1 MQYPWVSHAHQ
12 TFRYVLVIQWLVSIG
27 IGAFLGNWFEPL
39 LIGTLIL
46 IVPFFMSL
54 KFPTEA
60 ISRHAVGVGV
70 QLFTALHIQQ
80 TYGLTEIHFEIFTL
94 LAFLSFYRDWKVIAS
109 STLIVAIH
117 HILFFILQ
125 TNSSGVFIF
134 EEGHVEFHILV
145 IHAVFAVIE
154 GSVLMYMSKKNNS
167 EGRSALLLSQS
178 VSTIMQDKHQLDFT
192 ATDLRDDGDLKEF
205 NQLIS
210 AIKILVSESRQLS
223 ENAVDITDKVQA
235 SAIQLSSSYETSL
248 KQVTNIN
255 LSIKDIVSA
264 VNTIT
269 LLSEQA
275 TTLSTEAETKTS
287 NTAKN
292 VIASGKG
299 IETLRDTLT
308 LASSA
313 IQELSEKCQ
322 NISTVM
328 QSIKTV
334 AEQTNLLALN
344 AAIESARAGEHGRGF
359 AVVADEVRQLA
370 IKSKMSAEEIETITA
385 TLISSASNSV
395 IQMNDCVSR
404 VDTSVAES
412 SKNVKVMQEIVS
424 SISEVSANVR
434 QIASASKQQYGLS
447 TTISDAALQ
456 LDILSKDE
464 SLYMQSVKHEVS
476 SLHDMCVALL
486 KQIGQFKV

>member
-1 MQYPWVSHAHQ
+1 
-12 TFRYVLVIQWLVSIG
+12 
-27 IGAFLGNWFEPL
+27 
-39 LIGTLIL
+39 
-46 IVPFFMSL
+46 
-54 KFPTEA
+54 
-60 ISRHAVGVGV
+60 
-70 QLFTALHIQQ
+70 
-80 TYGLTEIHFEIFTL
+80 
-94 LAFLSFYRDWKVIAS
+94 
-109 STLIVAIH
+109 
-117 HILFFILQ
+117 
-125 TNSSGVFIF
+125 
-134 EEGHVEFHILV
+134 
-145 IHAVFAVIE
+145 
-154 GSVLMYMSKKNNS
+154 
-167 EGRSALLLSQS
+167 
-178 VSTIMQDKHQLDFT
+178 
-192 ATDLRDDGDLKEF
+192 
-205 NQLIS
+205 
-210 AIKILVSESRQLS
+210 
-223 ENAVDITDKVQA
+223 
-235 SAIQLSSSYETSL
+235 
-248 KQVTNIN
+248 
-255 LSIKDIVSA
+255 
-264 VNTIT
+264 

-308 LASSA
+308 LASNA